1 MRANEGAQL
10 EGRHVAVFSWRDTD
24 NPEAGGAEHYLHQ
37 ITAGL
42 VGAGARVTVFTAAY
56 PGARSREER
65 DGIRYVRRGGK
76 LSIYLWGVLLLAL
89 GRLGPIG
96 RVDAVIDVQNGL
108 PFFCPL
114 GTRAPVTV
122 LVHHVHREQ
131 WPVVYPGLSGRI
143 GWWVESWLAPRL
155 YRHKQYVAVSRATRA
170 ELATLGVDPARV
182 AVVHNGAAPALSDRP
197 SKTEHPSICV
207 VGRLVPH
214 KRVELAVDAAVALR
228 ASYPDLRLSI
238 VGGGWWADEL
248 AAYVS
253 RVGAEDFVEM
263 LGHVDE
269 ETKESV
275 YERSWLMALPSL
287 KEGWGLV
294 VTEAAQHGTPTV
306 AFRDAGGTTESIDD
320 GESGVLVDDQAG
332 FVAALDHLLGDEIRR
347 KELAEGARWHAR
359 KHTWEQSQ
367 LNFNAVLASALQGHV
382 VSAD

>member
-56 PGARSREER
+56 PGARAREER

-131 WPVVYPGLSGRI
+131 WPVRLPRAVRTDRLVGRVVARTAALPSQAVRRGLPRHPGRAGHARRRPRPGR
-143 GWWVESWLAPRL
+143 G
-155 YRHKQYVAVSRATRA
+155 RAQRRRA
-170 ELATLGVDPARV
+170 GAERPAGEDR
-182 AVVHNGAAPALSDRP
+182 ASLHLCRRAAGAAQAGRARRRRGGGAAGVLPGPEA
-197 SKTEHPSICV
+197 EHRGQRL
-207 VGRLVPH
+207 VGR
-214 KRVELAVDAAVALR
+214 R
-228 ASYPDLRLSI
+228 AGCVRLP
-238 VGGGWWADEL
+238 GGAG
-248 AAYVS
+248 
-253 RVGAEDFVEM
+253 DFVEM

-269 ETKESV
+269 ETKE
-275 YERSWLMALPSL
+275 RS
-287 KEGWGLV
+287 
-294 VTEAAQHGTPTV
+294 T
-306 AFRDAGGTTESIDD
+306 
-320 GESGVLVDDQAG
+320 SGPG
-332 FVAALDHLLGDEIRR
+332 
-347 KELAEGARWHAR
+347 
-359 KHTWEQSQ
+359 
-367 LNFNAVLASALQGHV
+367 
-382 VSAD
+382 